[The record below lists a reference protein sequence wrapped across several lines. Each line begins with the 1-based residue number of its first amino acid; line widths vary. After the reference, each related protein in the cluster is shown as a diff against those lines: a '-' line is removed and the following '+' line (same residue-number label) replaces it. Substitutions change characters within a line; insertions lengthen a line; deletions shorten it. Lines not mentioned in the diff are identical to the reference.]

1 MAEEDDCSLA
11 IVYWYFLR
19 KSETRTKPKRRQKQ
33 ETRFWIHEVI
43 SRRGELGEHYRL
55 VQELR
60 HDPERFQRY
69 FRMSASQFDMLLDLI
84 GPKIGKLDTNW
95 RYITC
100 RKTCHNSEVSFDKIS
115 GFISAKPWGSTP
127 PLPSLPFPSPLRTK
141 PPKSS

>member
-33 ETRFWIHEVI
+33 ERRFWIHEVI

-60 HDPERFQRY
+60 HDPERFRRY
-69 FRMSASQFDMLLDLI
+69 FRMSTSQFDMLFDLI
-84 GPKIGKLDTNW
+84 GPKIEKLDTNW
-95 RYITC
+95 RRSISPAERLAITL
-100 RKTCHNSEVSFDKIS
+100 RSVLIKSVTSFQQNRGVDPS
-115 GFISAKPWGSTP
+115 P
-127 PLPSLPFPSPLRTK
+127 PIPFP
-141 PPKSS
+141 PP